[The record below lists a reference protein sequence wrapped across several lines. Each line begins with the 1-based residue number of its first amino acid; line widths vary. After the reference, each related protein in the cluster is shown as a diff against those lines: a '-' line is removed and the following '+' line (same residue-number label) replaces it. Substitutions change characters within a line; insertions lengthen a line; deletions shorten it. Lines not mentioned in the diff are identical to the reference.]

1 MTSPYF
7 TYYYSK
13 AFDTVYRKNVFETKV
28 KIGETIGESF
38 NTHIQELWKVI
49 FSLQYCLIKP
59 IKMTMKGF
67 LRTPIYLDVTRWN
80 IKTAD

>member
-38 NTHIQELWKVI
+38 NTYTGIMEGD
-49 FSLQYCLIKP
+49 FLIA
-59 IKMTMKGF
+59 ILSHQT
-67 LRTPIYLDVTRWN
+67 N
-80 IKTAD
+80 